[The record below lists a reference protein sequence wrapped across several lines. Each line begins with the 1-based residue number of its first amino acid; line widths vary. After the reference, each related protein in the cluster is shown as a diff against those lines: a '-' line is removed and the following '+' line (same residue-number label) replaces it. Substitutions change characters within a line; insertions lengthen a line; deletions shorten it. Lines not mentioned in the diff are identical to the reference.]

1 MSKTQIRVMLA
12 FCLLAASILAFAQAV
27 RKPGLWEMTSTMTW
41 LKSPM
46 PPGMTLPPGVQ
57 NPFAPTTRT
66 SQVCLTQEMIDKY
79 GAPLSYS
86 QAQESCTVSDV
97 VLKPTSMSAEMNCT
111 GRMNAHAT
119 IESSW
124 PSGDTAHGTIHFTG
138 TAQMGA
144 NSVPVEYTVET
155 TSTYKGADC
164 GNVKPLPMPASK

>member
-1 MSKTQIRVMLA
+1 MSKTQIRVTLGC
-12 FCLLAASILAFAQAV
+12 CLLAASILAFAQAV

-41 LKSPM
+41 IKSPM

-66 SQVCLTQEMIDKY
+66 TQVCMTQEMIDTF
-79 GAPLSYS
+79 GAPFANS
-86 QAQESCTVSDV
+86 QAQESCTVSNV

-124 PSGDTAHGTIHFTG
+124 PSGDTAHGTMHFTG

-144 NSVPVEYTVET
+144 NSIPVEYTVES
-155 TSTYKGADC
+155 TSIYKGADC
-164 GNVKPLPMPASK
+164 GNVKPLPMPATK